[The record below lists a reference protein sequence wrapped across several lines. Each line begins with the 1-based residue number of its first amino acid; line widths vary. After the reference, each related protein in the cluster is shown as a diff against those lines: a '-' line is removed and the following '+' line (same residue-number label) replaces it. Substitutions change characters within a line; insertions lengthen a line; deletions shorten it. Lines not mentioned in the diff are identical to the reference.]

1 MEISTILMT
10 FRPTPEQLVKCR
22 FYLLKENNNNNKKQI
37 LLLENVLSLH
47 INSLQIKDQRLPKEN
62 TINKA
67 GNSLFTYASG
77 S

>member
-22 FYLLKENNNNNKKQI
+22 FYLLKEKKKQI

-67 GNSLFTYASG
+67 CNSLFTYASG